1 MADKSKLT
9 LGNLEPGLQ
18 AAIDLL
24 KREALN
30 EENAGKNSRR
40 NHKNDGFR
48 HRENAAAYRKSVF
61 LLQEQRERIL
71 G

>member
-9 LGNLEPGLQ
+9 LGNLEPGLR

-24 KREALN
+24 TREANN
-30 EENAGKNSRR
+30 EENAGANARR
-40 NHKNDGFR
+40 NHRNDGFR
-48 HRENAAAYRKSVF
+48 HRENAAAYRKSIH
-61 LLQEQRERIL
+61 LLEEQRTRIL